1 MPTDFHDEH
10 NLAGKFNGS
19 FEMQWLA
26 KSFVKPHTNGSLNF
40 DGVDMVEVYVPTAV
54 PYNEFNREAAANRY
68 GDPKN
73 ITPNLHRYRMLQ
85 DMAYTGIIELG
96 SAKSRPLGT
105 ATGEWVKFQNESV
118 VIPYEDKYAL
128 KKFALNGT
136 IKEQAAALT
145 GDTALQALENV
156 RREFVNKRVP
166 TENRVIWA
174 SPEFV
179 GLIAQSK
186 QFTEI
191 EKLTVDAVRKGELGQ
206 CKTFRIIEVP
216 EDIMPANCHFIAAHK
231 SALVQADKLN
241 ELKIHTNPQG
251 YSGPLI
257 EARNLFDAFVIGS
270 LAKGVYALVDSGK
283 KQACSVKIA
292 SHTATITADG
302 ASDIK
307 YTLDGSDP
315 RFSSKAKSV
324 VNGTVTT
331 EAGQTI
337 RVVAF
342 GPDGTYTS
350 DVANATDK

>member
-1 MPTDFHDEH
+1 MYRLLYLTTSLTARLLQTATATRRTSPRTCTATACCRIWRTPALSS
-10 NLAGKFNGS
+10 LAQGK
-19 FEMQWLA
+19 
-26 KSFVKPHTNGSLNF
+26 
-40 DGVDMVEVYVPTAV
+40 D
-54 PYNEFNREAAANRY
+54 
-68 GDPKN
+68 
-73 ITPNLHRYRMLQ
+73 
-85 DMAYTGIIELG
+85 
-96 SAKSRPLGT
+96 RPLGT

-315 RFSSKAKSV
+315 QLFQQGKERRK
-324 VNGTVTT
+324 
-331 EAGQTI
+331 
-337 RVVAF
+337 RHC
-342 GPDGTYTS
+342 YY
-350 DVANATDK
+350 

>member
-1 MPTDFHDEH
+1 M
-10 NLAGKFNGS
+10 
-19 FEMQWLA
+19 
-26 KSFVKPHTNGSLNF
+26 
-40 DGVDMVEVYVPTAV
+40 
-54 PYNEFNREAAANRY
+54 
-68 GDPKN
+68 
-73 ITPNLHRYRMLQ
+73 
-85 DMAYTGIIELG
+85 
-96 SAKSRPLGT
+96 
-105 ATGEWVKFQNESV
+105 
-118 VIPYEDKYAL
+118 
-128 KKFALNGT
+128 
-136 IKEQAAALT
+136 T

-191 EKLTVDAVRKGELGQ
+191 EKLTVNAVRKGELGQ

-292 SHTATITADG
+292 SHTATVTAEG

-324 VNGTVTT
+324 VNSTVTT
-331 EAGQTI
+331 VAGQTI
-337 RVVAF
+337 RVVAS

-350 DVANATDK
+350 DVAEATDK

>member
-1 MPTDFHDEH
+1 MPTDFHDGH
-10 NLAGKFNGS
+10 NLAGKFNGN
-19 FEMQWLA
+19 FEKQWLA

-241 ELKIHTNPQG
+241 ELQIDP
-251 YSGPLI
+251 
-257 EARNLFDAFVIGS
+257 FVIGS

-292 SHTATITADG
+292 SHTATVTAEG

-315 RFSSKAKSV
+315 RFSSRAKSV
-324 VNGTVTT
+324 VNSTVTT
-331 EAGQTI
+331 VAGQTI
-337 RVVAF
+337 RVVAS

-350 DVANATDK
+350 DVAEATDK

>member
-1 MPTDFHDEH
+1 
-10 NLAGKFNGS
+10 
-19 FEMQWLA
+19 
-26 KSFVKPHTNGSLNF
+26 
-40 DGVDMVEVYVPTAV
+40 
-54 PYNEFNREAAANRY
+54 
-68 GDPKN
+68 
-73 ITPNLHRYRMLQ
+73 MLQ

-231 SALVQADKLN
+231 SALVQAD
-241 ELKIHTNPQG
+241 
-251 YSGPLI
+251 
-257 EARNLFDAFVIGS
+257 
-270 LAKGVYALVDSGK
+270 
-283 KQACSVKIA
+283 QA
-292 SHTATITADG
+292 
-302 ASDIK
+302 
-307 YTLDGSDP
+307 
-315 RFSSKAKSV
+315 
-324 VNGTVTT
+324 
-331 EAGQTI
+331 E
-337 RVVAF
+337 
-342 GPDGTYTS
+342 
-350 DVANATDK
+350 

>member
-1 MPTDFHDEH
+1 MPTDFHDGH

-19 FEMQWLA
+19 FEKQWLA

-166 TENRVIWA
+166 TENRVIWRR
-174 SPEFV
+174 
-179 GLIAQSK
+179 L
-186 QFTEI
+186 
-191 EKLTVDAVRKGELGQ
+191 
-206 CKTFRIIEVP
+206 
-216 EDIMPANCHFIAAHK
+216 
-231 SALVQADKLN
+231 
-241 ELKIHTNPQG
+241 
-251 YSGPLI
+251 
-257 EARNLFDAFVIGS
+257 S
-270 LAKGVYALVDSGK
+270 L
-283 KQACSVKIA
+283 
-292 SHTATITADG
+292 
-302 ASDIK
+302 
-307 YTLDGSDP
+307 
-315 RFSSKAKSV
+315 
-324 VNGTVTT
+324 
-331 EAGQTI
+331 
-337 RVVAF
+337 
-342 GPDGTYTS
+342 
-350 DVANATDK
+350 